1 MSATADSAHVDE
13 WHGDDV
19 SLDQVQ
25 QRLCEMRTTA
35 GDPDLRTSVMT
46 HTAWVPK
53 QWIEAARG
61 TLAGLAEA
69 HPSRTIALVPEPD
82 AGRDA
87 IDATV
92 SVYRFELSGE
102 ARRVY
107 TEVVELHLC
116 GARASSPASIVEP
129 LLISDLPVFSRWRGR
144 PAFERPEFDQL
155 VGVVD
160 RMIVDSA
167 EWEDIAGRV
176 RRAGQVLRPGGDLGY
191 RVPPFPSLAGHCS
204 PTSGPRLPNV
214 KKVEVTG
221 PRADALLIA
230 GWLRSRLDRKI
241 ELEVV
246 EADELSALSIDGDSV
261 GSPRGDAP
269 DPSQLLSDE
278 LEQFGRDRIYEA
290 AVRAAA

>member
-1 MSATADSAHVDE
+1 LSVTADSAHVDE

-19 SLDQVQ
+19 SLDEVQ
-25 QRLCEMRTTA
+25 KRLCEMRTTA

-167 EWEDIAGRV
+167 EWEDI
-176 RRAGQVLRPGGDLGY
+176 PGGYAQLAKYFDRAAISDIAFRRSLHWRALLADLW
-191 RVPPFPSLAGHCS
+191 PEIAE
-204 PTSGPRLPNV
+204 V

-221 PRADALLIA
+221 PHADALLIA